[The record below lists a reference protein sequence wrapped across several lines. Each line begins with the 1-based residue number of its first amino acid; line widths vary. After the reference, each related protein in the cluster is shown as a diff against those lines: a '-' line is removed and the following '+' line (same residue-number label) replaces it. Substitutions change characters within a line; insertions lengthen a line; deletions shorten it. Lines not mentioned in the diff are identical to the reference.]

1 MRNVPISL
9 CTLLGC
15 GLTLLTLLPGCG
27 SATGG
32 QRTVTND
39 DFVATPVT
47 TSANSTSSPRRV
59 VVPVDAEPS
68 ATSTEVVTSADPSP
82 TDTTADNHTPDTTSN
97 TPVNTSANL
106 LAGSLSNNPAEEAA
120 VRQFFAELP
129 TPTIT
134 PAMTTAQ
141 ARQLSID
148 GMVGQVNGQAIYA
161 SRVFN
166 PLGEQLA
173 RLGQTLPPAA
183 FRKEAARPILAT
195 LEEIVFNNLILGEA
209 ERDLSSQ
216 EQAGLTTLLRTERE
230 KLIRKWGAGSRI
242 VADQTLREREGKT
255 LDEKMVEIRQQVLVQ
270 RYLQQKLFPR
280 INITRKDIERYYNDN
295 LTRFQP
301 EPTRRVRLI
310 RADNATAAQ
319 QIETELAQGKPFAD
333 VAQLRINAYRREQGG
348 LFSEKIVGNEVFG
361 IAPLNQAVLQLKAG
375 EHSTRINV
383 GQTGYW
389 VFVETLELG
398 QVRSLREAQ
407 TEIEELLRR
416 QRFQQ
421 LLARYRSTLFAR
433 GSYNPIPQMAEALL
447 EIAVNRYARTAG

>member
-1 MRNVPISL
+1 MRIVPVCLWTFCS
-9 CTLLGC
+9 C
-15 GLTLLTLLPGCG
+15 GLVLLTLLPGCG
-27 SATGG
+27 SGTGGG

-39 DFVATPVT
+39 DFVSATITPST
-47 TSANSTSSPRRV
+47 ESTSSLRRV

-68 ATSTEVVTSADPSP
+68 LPSTQVVTNGDHTPTNDTTVTSTPG
-82 TDTTADNHTPDTTSN
+82 TTT
-97 TPVNTSANL
+97 NTSANL
-106 LAGSLSNNPAEEAA
+106 LAGSLSNSPAEEAA

-134 PAMTTAQ
+134 PTLTTAQ

-161 SRVFN
+161 SRVFG
-166 PLGEQLA
+166 PLSEQLA
-173 RLGQTLPPAA
+173 RLGQTLSPAA
-183 FRKEAARPILAT
+183 FRQEAARPILAT

-216 EQAGLTTLLRTERE
+216 EQAGLNALLRTERE
-230 KLIRKWGAGSRI
+230 KLMRRWGAGSRI

-280 INITRKDIERYYNDN
+280 INITRKDIERFYNDN
-295 LTRFQP
+295 RTRFQP
-301 EPTRRVRLI
+301 EPTRLVRLI
-310 RADNATAAQ
+310 RADGATAAQ
-319 QIETELAQGKPFAD
+319 QIETALSEGDPFAQ
-333 VAQLRINAYRREQGG
+333 VARLRANAYRREQGG
-348 LFSEKIVGNEVFG
+348 LFAEKIVGNEIFG
-361 IAPLNQAVLQLKAG
+361 IAPLNDAVLQLQAG
-375 EHSTRINV
+375 EHSARIDV

-389 VFVETLELG
+389 VFVESLELG
-398 QVRSLREAQ
+398 KARSLREAQ

-433 GSYNPIPQMAEALL
+433 GSYNPIPQMAESLL